1 MQPDFLKFRKVI
13 TSIACSPLMLIS
25 NNSELAAKYLSND
38 SGEFLKAHDINVV
51 ENNLKVNTAHI
62 ETIHAYTNDQ
72 NLVGNRRPFS
82 NGEIFSLFLLII
94 IIFLSLMLSIAIASL
109 TGKEIDSI
117 PIWLVP

>member
-51 ENNLKVNTAHI
+51 ENNLNLKFDKRVNNI
-62 ETIHAYTNDQ
+62 
-72 NLVGNRRPFS
+72 
-82 NGEIFSLFLLII
+82 FLLADNTEQANTENNLKNYE
-94 IIFLSLMLSIAIASL
+94 FLQVFHEVGKFPRYAFLVQNPSKKLSLINN
-109 TGKEIDSI
+109 T
-117 PIWLVP
+117 